1 MTWFLFHHGGILV
14 STSCSLIIYG
24 PMFSHKL
31 SRKLCRKQRFA
42 ILKILNLAMAI
53 KFLVSFLALGLV
65 VAENVESTV
74 EALELDDSCAAG
86 GDCSLELNQL
96 RGMKEVNYHDA
107 LMEEDEDEEVSIE
120 GGACTNQKDLGVWKH
135 GGRKAFDGALNQC
148 GRSCAAGFPC
158 TKSCMTGKGYS
169 DGCASCMAHLVECSR
184 DKCLNQCISNDK
196 SAACSGC
203 VKHSC
208 RPSMKSCSGLSAGG
222 H

>member
-1 MTWFLFHHGGILV
+1 M
-14 STSCSLIIYG
+14 
-24 PMFSHKL
+24 
-31 SRKLCRKQRFA
+31 A
-42 ILKILNLAMAI
+42 AM
-53 KFLVSFLALGLV
+53 KFLGVLAVTLA
-65 VAENVESTV
+65 VASDVDSTL
-74 EALELDDSCAAG
+74 EALDVDDSCAAG

-169 DGCASCMAHLVECSR
+169 DGCASCMAYLVECSR
-184 DKCLNQCISNDK
+184 DKCINQCISNDK

-203 VKHSC
+203 VKKSC